1 MAGLYKAILFLNYA
15 LLLSV
20 ILLGAVKYRILNQKE
35 KQYFYCIAFL
45 FFIELLNLAL
55 PYIFRL
61 NDTSF
66 LYPFYIAGEFFL
78 LTGLFIRKLDW
89 PKYALGLT
97 GVLAGGFMI
106 SKYGFDYPSN
116 ADIAKVV
123 SNIVIICL
131 SGFTLIRE
139 IKNTSVQ
146 NQNRFILVDASIFFY
161 YSVSVFIFI
170 IQHQIAELS
179 ENDYYIILSAN
190 NILSSILYCSFL
202 YTFIRLKK

>member
-20 ILLGAVKYRILNQKE
+20 ILLGAAKYRILNHKE
-35 KQYFYCIAFL
+35 KQYFHCIAFL

-66 LYPFYIAGEFFL
+66 LYPLYIAGEFFL
-78 LTGLFIRKLDW
+78 LTGLFVRKLDW
-89 PKYALGLT
+89 PKAVLWIT
-97 GVLAGGFMI
+97 GTLAAGFMI
-106 SKYGFDYPSN
+106 SKYGFDYPAN

-123 SNIVIICL
+123 SNIIIICL

-139 IKNTSVQ
+139 IKNTSL
-146 NQNRFILVDASIFFY
+146 QNRFLLVDASIFFY

-170 IQHQIAELS
+170 VQHQIANLS
-179 ENDYYIILSAN
+179 ENDYYTILSAN
-190 NILSSILYCSFL
+190 NILSGILYCSFL

>member
-1 MAGLYKAILFLNYA
+1 MAELYKAILFLNYG

-20 ILLGAVKYRILNQKE
+20 IVLGAAKYRILDRKE

-45 FFIELLNLAL
+45 FFIELINFVL

-66 LYPFYIAGEFFL
+66 LYPVYIAGEFFL

-89 PKYALGLT
+89 PAYIRGFVAA
-97 GVLAGGFMI
+97 VAAGFMV
-106 SKYGFDYPSN
+106 SKYGFDWPSN

-123 SNIVIICL
+123 SNIIIICL
-131 SGFTLIRE
+131 SGYVLIRE
-139 IKNTSVQ
+139 IKNASVQ
-146 NQNRFILVDASIFFY
+146 GRFLLVDACIFFY

-170 IQHQIAELS
+170 IQHQIANLS
-179 ENDYYIILSAN
+179 ENDYYTLFSAN

>member
-1 MAGLYKAILFLNYA
+1 MAELYKVILFLNYG

-20 ILLGAVKYRILNQKE
+20 ILLGAAKYRILNSKE

-45 FFIELLNLAL
+45 FFIELLNLVL
-55 PYIFRL
+55 PYVFRL

-78 LTGLFIRKLDW
+78 LTGLFIRKLDG
-89 PKYALGLT
+89 PKSVLGLT
-97 GVLAGGFMI
+97 GSLAVAFMI

-123 SNIVIICL
+123 SNIIIICL
-131 SGFTLIRE
+131 SGFMLIRE
-139 IKNTSVQ
+139 IKNTSA
-146 NQNRFILVDASIFFY
+146 QNRFLLVDASIFFY

-170 IQHQIAELS
+170 SQHQIANLS

-202 YTFIRLKK
+202 YTFIKLKK

>member
-1 MAGLYKAILFLNYA
+1 MAELYKAILFLNYA

-20 ILLGAVKYRILNQKE
+20 ILLGAAKYRILNHKE
-35 KQYFYCIAFL
+35 KQYFHCIAFL

-66 LYPFYIAGEFFL
+66 LYPLYIAGEFFL

-89 PKYALGLT
+89 PKSALGIVGL
-97 GVLAGGFMI
+97 LAGGFMI

-123 SNIVIICL
+123 SNIIIICL

-139 IKNTSVQ
+139 IKNTSA
-146 NQNRFILVDASIFFY
+146 QNRFLLVDASIFFY

-170 IQHQIAELS
+170 IQHQIANLS

-190 NILSSILYCSFL
+190 NILSSILY
-202 YTFIRLKK
+202 

>member
-1 MAGLYKAILFLNYA
+1 MADFYKAILFLNYG

-20 ILLGAVKYRILNQKE
+20 IFLGAAKYRILNNKE

-45 FFIELLNLAL
+45 FFIELLNLIL
-55 PYIFRL
+55 PYIFNL

-78 LTGLFIRKLDW
+78 LSFLFIRKLDL
-89 PKYALGLT
+89 PRYFLGIVA
-97 GVLAGGFMI
+97 VLAVGFMI

-123 SNIVIICL
+123 SNIIIICL

-139 IKNTSVQ
+139 IKDTSG
-146 NQNRFILVDASIFFY
+146 QNRFLLTDASIFFY

-170 IQHQIAELS
+170 VQHQIANLS
-179 ENDYYIILSAN
+179 EDGYYIIFSAN
-190 NILSSILYCSFL
+190 NILSGILYISFL
-202 YTFIRLKK
+202 YTFIQLKK

>member
-1 MAGLYKAILFLNYA
+1 MAELYKAILFLNYA

-20 ILLGAVKYRILNQKE
+20 ILLGAAKYRILNHKE

-66 LYPFYIAGEFFL
+66 LYPLYIAGEFFL

-89 PKYALGLT
+89 PKYVLGIT

-131 SGFTLIRE
+131 SGVTLIRE
-139 IKNTSVQ
+139 IKNTSA
-146 NQNRFILVDASIFFY
+146 QNRFILVDASIFFY

-179 ENDYYIILSAN
+179 ENDYYTILSAN

-202 YTFIRLKK
+202 YTFIKLKK

>member
-1 MAGLYKAILFLNYA
+1 MADLYKTILFLNYG
-15 LLLSV
+15 LLLAV
-20 ILLGAVKYRILNQKE
+20 IVLGAVKYRILNYKE

-55 PYIFRL
+55 PYIFKL
-61 NDTSF
+61 DDTSF

-89 PKYALGLT
+89 PKYLLGIT
-97 GVLAGGFMI
+97 AAIATGFMI
-106 SKYGFDYPSN
+106 SKYGFNYPAN

-123 SNIVIICL
+123 SNIIIICL
-131 SGFTLIRE
+131 SGTTLISE
-139 IKNTSVQ
+139 IKNTSA
-146 NQNRFILVDASIFFY
+146 QNRFLWVDASIFFY

-170 IQHQIAELS
+170 IQHQIANLS
-179 ENDYYIILSAN
+179 ENNYYILFTAN
-190 NILSSILYCSFL
+190 NILSSILYCSLL

>member
-20 ILLGAVKYRILNQKE
+20 ILLGAAKYRILNHKE
-35 KQYFYCIAFL
+35 KQYFHCIAFL

-66 LYPFYIAGEFFL
+66 LYPLYIAGEFFL
-78 LTGLFIRKLDW
+78 LTGLFIRKLDL
-89 PKYALGLT
+89 PKSVLGCTALI
-97 GVLAGGFMI
+97 AGGFMI
-106 SKYGFDYPSN
+106 SKYGFDYPGN

-123 SNIVIICL
+123 SNIIIICL

-139 IKNTSVQ
+139 IKNTSL
-146 NQNRFILVDASIFFY
+146 QNRFLLVDASIFFY

-170 IQHQIAELS
+170 IQHQIANLS

-202 YTFIRLKK
+202 YTFFKLKK

>member
-1 MAGLYKAILFLNYA
+1 MAELYKVILFLNYG

-20 ILLGAVKYRILNQKE
+20 ILLGAAKYRILNSKE

-45 FFIELLNLAL
+45 FFIELLNLVL
-55 PYIFRL
+55 PYVFRL

-78 LTGLFIRKLDW
+78 LTGLFIRKLDG
-89 PKYALGLT
+89 PKFVLGLM
-97 GVLAGGFMI
+97 GSLAVAFMI

-123 SNIVIICL
+123 SNIIIICL
-131 SGFTLIRE
+131 SGFMLIRE
-139 IKNTSVQ
+139 IKNTSA
-146 NQNRFILVDASIFFY
+146 QNRFLLVDASIFFY

-170 IQHQIAELS
+170 IQHQIANLS

-202 YTFIRLKK
+202 YTFIKLKK